1 MFETIRRLFQEGKLT
16 EAGVEAAV
24 EKGWLT
30 QAQAQEIVEGSH
42 GR

>member
-16 EAGVEAAV
+16 EAGVEAAAM
-24 EKGWLT
+24 KGWIT
-30 QAQAQEIVEGSH
+30 PEQAREIVEGRY